1 MRNIFRYPSIIEL
14 DRNDDS
20 SENIYIKV
28 IDILNK
34 KNIISNEK
42 LINEIKDIKNMNNK
56 LNKRIEIIEKDNII
70 N

>member
-1 MRNIFRYPSIIEL
+1 LRNIFRYPSIIEL